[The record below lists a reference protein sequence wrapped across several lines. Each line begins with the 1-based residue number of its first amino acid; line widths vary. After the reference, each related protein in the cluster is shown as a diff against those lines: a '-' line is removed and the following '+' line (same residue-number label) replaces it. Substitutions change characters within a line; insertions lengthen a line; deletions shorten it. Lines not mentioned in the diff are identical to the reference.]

1 VNFAFTA
8 EQEELR
14 VTARAFLAEH
24 AKPEHVRAAME
35 SELGH
40 DPSLWKRIGTELG
53 WTAVA
58 IPEACGGLGLGWV
71 EVVALQEVMGE
82 ALFCGPYLATVALA
96 ASALALAGDEA
107 QRVEWLGRIAGEGMI
122 AALASGA
129 SGTLTAGA
137 SGTLTA
143 GAGATCRREGA
154 GYVLEGAVRHVV
166 DGHCAALIVAA
177 AQGEAGV
184 SLFAVPAEARGLA
197 RVQLPTMDRT
207 RRLAEL
213 RFAGVRVPASARL
226 GAEGAAAPVLERTH
240 ALGAI
245 ALAAEQVGVAQRS
258 LDLAVAY
265 AKQRVQFGRT
275 IGSFQAIK
283 HKCADMMVKLEA
295 ARSAVYWAGCVA
307 SEPSTP
313 DLLLAASAAKAAASE
328 AAFFCAGSALQI
340 FGGVGFTAEYDIQL
354 YFKRA
359 RSSAALLGD
368 AAWHRERVAQGI
380 GLDASGARSEPR
392 EASPRAR
399 RTESRAL

>member
-1 VNFAFTA
+1 MNFAFTE

-14 VTARAFLAEH
+14 ATARAFLAEH
-24 AKPEHVRAAME
+24 SKPEQVRAASE

-40 DPSLWKRIGTELG
+40 DPSVWKRVGAELG

-58 IPEACGGLGLGWV
+58 IPEAAGGLGLSWV
-71 EVVALQEVMGE
+71 EVVALQEVLGE
-82 ALFCGPYLATVALA
+82 ALFCGPYLATVGLA
-96 ASALALAGDEA
+96 ASALAAAGDAA
-107 QRVEWLGRIAGEGMI
+107 QQAEWLGQIAAGAR
-122 AALASGA
+122 AALAYG
-129 SGTLTAGA
+129 AGA
-137 SGTLTA
+137 S
-143 GAGATCRREGA
+143 CRRA
-154 GYVLEGAVRHVV
+154 GDGYALDGAVRHVV
-166 DGHCAALIVAA
+166 DGHCAELLVVAA
-177 AQGEAGV
+177 RGDAGV
-184 SLFAVPAEARGLA
+184 SLFALPADAAGLERA
-197 RVQLPTMDRT
+197 PLPTLDRT

-213 RFAGVRVPASARL
+213 RFAGVRVPAGARL
-226 GAEGAAAPVLERTH
+226 GAEGAAQPALERAL

-265 AKQRVQFGRT
+265 AKERVQFGRP

-307 SEPSTP
+307 AEPGAEG
-313 DLLLAASAAKAAASE
+313 LLLAASAAKAAASD

-359 RSSAALLGD
+359 RASAALLGD
-368 AAWHRERVAQGI
+368 PAWHRERVAQRI
-380 GLDASGARSEPR
+380 GLR
-392 EASPRAR
+392 
-399 RTESRAL
+399 